1 MNDTDLAATLRR
13 AASEIHYLAVAKD
26 ETSPGDWQVT
36 EHNEQVDL
44 ITVDADTAFGVAND
58 LTDSDAR
65 YIAMMYPP
73 VGADIARLLERAAS
87 DIDIMVD
94 TGADSTTIEHSFS
107 EALSVAR
114 RILRFAPEKP

>member
-1 MNDTDLAATLRR
+1 MDNTDPATLLRR
-13 AASEIHYLAVAKD
+13 AASEIHHLAVAKD
-26 ETSPGDWQVT
+26 ETSSGDWRVA
-36 EHNEQVDL
+36 EHNNQVDL
-44 ITVDADTAFGVAND
+44 ITVDTDTTFDVASD

-73 VGADIARLLERAAS
+73 VGADIGRLLERAAS

-94 TGADSTTIEHSFS
+94 TGADPTTIEYSFS
-107 EALSVAR
+107 EALDVAQ